1 MARELVSNSLLKES
15 GVFLQSEI
23 EQVMMI
29 GTHQSREQL
38 TQSNKEINDLTMS
51 SWA

>member
-1 MARELVSNSLLKES
+1 MARELVSNSLVKES

-23 EQVMMI
+23 EQFMMI
-29 GTHQSREQL
+29 GPHKLREPSRQF
-38 TQSNKEINDLTMS
+38 NKEINDLTMS

>member
-1 MARELVSNSLLKES
+1 MARELVSNSLVKES

-29 GTHQSREQL
+29 GPHKLREPSRQF
-38 TQSNKEINDLTMS
+38 NKEINDLTMS